1 MVDNAVGAII
11 KNALGAKWSGG
22 ELVNKALGAKWH
34 MVLQASL
41 TITHTANVPP
51 NPGRYLSSSQ
61 VSVIGDEE
69 VEEHSLLGGQI
80 NIEIVFQVRIEVK
93 GVLPI

>member
-1 MVDNAVGAII
+1 MVDT
-11 KNALGAKWSGG
+11 ALGAKWSGG
-22 ELVNKALGAKWH
+22 EMVDRALGAKWYV
-34 MVLQASL
+34 VLQASL

-51 NPGRYLSSSQ
+51 NPGRHLSSSQ

-80 NIEIVFQVRIEVK
+80 NIEIAFRVRVEVK